1 MGPYKFELR
10 ERNVLLRMGKHFNIA
25 IVINCEENKTLLD
38 KSSAIILDIQER
50 YGDVFY
56 NWKGNLKDVE
66 GRGGAVTAS
75 VERPGYTDTGQS
87 TPNGR
92 HRILVKGSHIN
103 MRFYV

>member
-56 NWKGNLKDVE
+56 NWKGNMKDVE
-66 GRGGAVTAS
+66 GRGRAVTAK
-75 VERPGYTDTGQS
+75 VGKPRHTDIG
-87 TPNGR
+87 
-92 HRILVKGSHIN
+92 
-103 MRFYV
+103 